1 MKFLMAALLAI
12 FACGLNADIDP
23 DSHGPVGVMGD
34 HYHKA
39 GEIMLSY
46 RFMLMSMRDNI
57 NGKKIISPE
66 TVVTS
71 IPNTFSSLPMM
82 PAKLRVTPTKMNM
95 QMHMLGMMYAPNDRV
110 TVMGM
115 VNQIT
120 NKMSHITFA
129 GPAGATMLGN
139 FETKTS
145 GFGDINLSGLF
156 KIHETAQS
164 RWHINA
170 GLSIPTGSID
180 KKGSILTPM
189 NTRPLVRLP
198 YPMQLGSGTF
208 DLIMG
213 LTNARKWE
221 TWGWGSQ
228 WMSVMRLNKNT
239 EDYSLGNQHKFNT
252 WLSYQLSDRL
262 SASTRVELI
271 HQSDIKGRDQ
281 TIIAPVQTADP
292 DRQGGQRLNIA
303 FGLNAVLPDK
313 RLRMAIEI
321 LAPSFQKLNGPQLS
335 TDWSITLGTQFIP

>member
-1 MKFLMAALLAI
+1 MKFFITASLAV
-12 FACGLNADIDP
+12 FACTLNADRGP

-46 RFMLMSMRDNI
+46 RFMLMSMRDNL

-66 TVVTS
+66 TIVTS
-71 IPNTFSSLPMM
+71 SQNKFSNLPMM
-82 PAKLRVTPTKMNM
+82 PATLRVTPTKMNM

-115 VNQIT
+115 VNHIT
-120 NKMSHITFA
+120 KKMSHITFA
-129 GPAGATMLGN
+129 GPVGTTTLGN

-145 GFGDINLSGLF
+145 GLGDINVSGLF
-156 KIHETAQS
+156 RIRETAQS

-180 KKGSILTPM
+180 KQGSILTPM
-189 NTRPLVRLP
+189 NMRPLVRLP

-213 LTNARKWE
+213 LTHARKWE
-221 TWGWGSQ
+221 NWGWGSQ
-228 WMSVMRLNKNT
+228 WMGFIRLNKNT
-239 EDYSLGNQHKFNT
+239 EDYSLGNQHKVST
-252 WLSYQLSDRL
+252 WLSYRLNDRL
-262 SASTRVELI
+262 SASTRVALMN
-271 HQSDIKGRDQ
+271 QSAIKGRDLS
-281 TIIAPVQTADP
+281 IIGPVQTADP
-292 DRQGGQRLNIA
+292 DRYGGQRVDIA
-303 FGLNAVLPDK
+303 FGINAVLPTK
-313 RLRMAIEI
+313 RLRIAIEI

>member
-129 GPAGATMLGN
+129 GPAGATMLGY
-139 FETKTS
+139 FIWITQ
-145 GFGDINLSGLF
+145 F
-156 KIHETAQS
+156 KI
-164 RWHINA
+164 
-170 GLSIPTGSID
+170 D
-180 KKGSILTPM
+180 
-189 NTRPLVRLP
+189 
-198 YPMQLGSGTF
+198 SG
-208 DLIMG
+208 
-213 LTNARKWE
+213 
-221 TWGWGSQ
+221 
-228 WMSVMRLNKNT
+228 
-239 EDYSLGNQHKFNT
+239 
-252 WLSYQLSDRL
+252 
-262 SASTRVELI
+262 
-271 HQSDIKGRDQ
+271 
-281 TIIAPVQTADP
+281 
-292 DRQGGQRLNIA
+292 
-303 FGLNAVLPDK
+303 
-313 RLRMAIEI
+313 
-321 LAPSFQKLNGPQLS
+321 
-335 TDWSITLGTQFIP
+335 